1 MSEQS
6 KKDLA
11 LIDEF
16 MKQIGTQA
24 ALIAGFT
31 FTILTAVSFDASTP
45 YHRGIAFVICAVL
58 TIAFELSTAFILSSL
73 AFVVKINLSEQA
85 EDIFQLEMNL
95 AWASYLLGLLSF
107 LATLIF
113 LVWIKY
119 SSAVLWV
126 MVIIFMAFILSTA
139 VFFNMVRKNNKLAS

>member
-1 MSEQS
+1 
-6 KKDLA
+6 
-11 LIDEF
+11 
-16 MKQIGTQA
+16 
-24 ALIAGFT
+24 
-31 FTILTAVSFDASTP
+31 
-45 YHRGIAFVICAVL
+45 
-58 TIAFELSTAFILSSL
+58 
-73 AFVVKINLSEQA
+73 
-85 EDIFQLEMNL
+85 MNL